1 MGKFSRDK
9 GARAERKTVELLEGL
24 GFKAQRIPLSGAAGG
39 YFKDDILV
47 KLPNGLLV
55 RAEVKSRANAEGWQ
69 TLKKWMGESDMLFLI
84 EDRTKP
90 LVVLPWSSWET
101 IVDMIP
107 TPELPM
113 GEVGEVP
120 Q

>member
-9 GARAERKTVELLEGL
+9 GARVERKTVELLEGL
-24 GFKAQRIPLSGAAGG
+24 GLKAQRVPLSGAAGG
-39 YFKDDILV
+39 QFTDDILCR
-47 KLPNGLLV
+47 LRTWLF
-55 RAEVKSRANAEGWQ
+55 RAEVKARANAEGWQ
-69 TLKKWMGESDMLFLI
+69 TLKRWMGESDMLFLI

>member
-1 MGKFSRDK
+1 MGKRSRDK
-9 GARAERKTVELLEGL
+9 GARRELQTVKLLEGL
-24 GFKAQRIPLSGAAGG
+24 GLKAQRVPLSGAAGG
-39 YFKDDILV
+39 QFTDDILCR
-47 KLPNGLLV
+47 LRTWLF
-55 RAEVKSRANAEGWQ
+55 RAEVKARANAEGWQ
-69 TLKKWMGESDMLFLI
+69 TLKRWMGESDMLFLI

>member
-1 MGKFSRDK
+1 
-9 GARAERKTVELLEGL
+9 
-24 GFKAQRIPLSGAAGG
+24 
-39 YFKDDILV
+39 
-47 KLPNGLLV
+47 
-55 RAEVKSRANAEGWQ
+55 
-69 TLKKWMGESDMLFLI
+69 MLFLI